1 VSRGRDL
8 LAALVSAQ
16 AGGLLAVPPEMDG
29 TPGLGIA
36 GVSGVSRARTWDAV
50 ASVRAPELSGEGVTF
65 VALDDGTLVVDE
77 DVPDDS
83 LAPLADAIE
92 ATVGPAY
99 RAAALRASEDVW
111 MVVAE
116 RVEIVELSL
125 EGEEIDLS
133 VVAGERELTID
144 GERTNRPVPALDA
157 LAEQHGD
164 LALHAE
170 RVDGDLFAVDVFPL

>member
-8 LAALVSAQ
+8 LAALMSAQ

-99 RAAALRASEDVW
+99 RAAGASEDVW

-157 LAEQHGD
+157 LAVQHGD
-164 LALHAE
+164 VALHAE

>member
-1 VSRGRDL
+1 ML
-8 LAALVSAQ
+8 KSAQ
-16 AGGLLAVPPEMDG
+16 AGGSLEVPPGMDG
-29 TPGLGIA
+29 SPGLSIA

-50 ASVRAPELSGEGVTF
+50 ASVSAPELSGESVTF

-92 ATVGPAY
+92 ATVDPPY
-99 RAAALRASEDVW
+99 RAAGLRASDDVW

-116 RVEIVELSL
+116 SVEIVELSL
-125 EGEEIDLS
+125 EGEEVDLS
-133 VVAGERELTID
+133 VVGGERQLTVN
-144 GERTNRPVPALDA
+144 GESTIRPVPALDA
-157 LAEQHGD
+157 LAEEHGD
-164 LALHAE
+164 VALHAE